1 VTQGQPPLA
10 RSTIGRYRL
19 GHSLG
24 QGGMGVVYSAEDPT
38 LGRSVAIKMIHRD
51 TRDVQGRE
59 RLRREARLLASV
71 NHPNICQVYEIG
83 EEQDDL
89 YIVMERL
96 EGEPLADRIAR
107 SPLPLDEAMSVGLGI
122 LAALSA
128 LHERGIVHRDLKP
141 TNVHLTPHGV
151 KLLDFGLAR
160 TPEPIAGTT
169 EATLTAV
176 GMLIGTPRYM
186 APEQWNGQPAG
197 PAADLFAAGA
207 LLYEILTGQPAFS
220 GGSAVEIYHSIVYD
234 RPPSLSGGPAVAG
247 VDRVIQRALSKQPDA
262 RHSSA
267 QAMSAELRAAI
278 GRTGDVAVSRVR
290 AVTRLIVLPFRL
302 LRPDPEI
309 DFLCFSLP
317 DAITSSLSGLESL
330 VMRSSAT
337 AARFEGAAPDLKA
350 LAQEAEVDAALMGT
364 LLRAGDRVRVVTQLV
379 EAPSGTLRWSK
390 TAQVALT
397 DLFDLQDELTRQI
410 VESLAIPLS
419 AREQRRLRSD
429 VPANAHAYELY
440 LRANQLGRAT
450 EQLVLARDLYL
461 KCLAEDPQFAPAWAR
476 LGRVHRV
483 IAKYD
488 LTDDDNSV
496 ELAEQAFR
504 KALELSPDLPLA
516 HNLYTPFELE
526 HLGRGRD
533 AMRRLLERARTSAAD
548 PDLFA
553 GLVFT
558 CRYCGLLDA
567 SIAADRRARRL
578 DPAIPTSV
586 AYTYLVRGEPDKALQ
601 REDVDPYFLR
611 LYALTVAGREAEALA
626 RCREIEAEL
635 GHRAI
640 GNLAAS
646 VRLAIEGAGEACVT
660 TFMNT
665 LTRGFRDPEGF
676 YYGARSFARAGRPDD
691 AVAMIRR
698 AVEGGFIA
706 PLPVATDPW
715 LASVRDSPELARVM
729 ADAAAQREI
738 AFAEFKRAG
747 GEEVLPVAAG

>member
-1 VTQGQPPLA
+1 
-10 RSTIGRYRL
+10 
-19 GHSLG
+19 
-24 QGGMGVVYSAEDPT
+24 M
-38 LGRSVAIKMIHRD
+38 
-51 TRDVQGRE
+51 
-59 RLRREARLLASV
+59 
-71 NHPNICQVYEIG
+71 
-83 EEQDDL
+83 
-89 YIVMERL
+89 
-96 EGEPLADRIAR
+96 
-107 SPLPLDEAMSVGLGI
+107 
-122 LAALSA
+122 
-128 LHERGIVHRDLKP
+128 
-141 TNVHLTPHGV
+141 
-151 KLLDFGLAR
+151 
-160 TPEPIAGTT
+160 
-169 EATLTAV
+169 
-176 GMLIGTPRYM
+176 
-186 APEQWNGQPAG
+186 
-197 PAADLFAAGA
+197 
-207 LLYEILTGQPAFS
+207 
-220 GGSAVEIYHSIVYD
+220 
-234 RPPSLSGGPAVAG
+234 
-247 VDRVIQRALSKQPDA
+247 
-262 RHSSA
+262 
-267 QAMSAELRAAI
+267 
-278 GRTGDVAVSRVR
+278 
-290 AVTRLIVLPFRL
+290 
-302 LRPDPEI
+302 
-309 DFLCFSLP
+309 
-317 DAITSSLSGLESL
+317 
-330 VMRSSAT
+330 
-337 AARFEGAAPDLKA
+337 
-350 LAQEAEVDAALMGT
+350 
-364 LLRAGDRVRVVTQLV
+364 
-379 EAPSGTLRWSK
+379 
-390 TAQVALT
+390 
-397 DLFDLQDELTRQI
+397 
-410 VESLAIPLS
+410 
-419 AREQRRLRSD
+419 
-429 VPANAHAYELY
+429 PANAHAYELY

-567 SIAADRRARRL
+567 SIAADRRARAARSGHP
-578 DPAIPTSV
+578 DQRRVHVPGARRARQGAPARGRRSV
-586 AYTYLVRGEPDKALQ
+586 LPAPLRAHRGGTRGRGARALP
-601 REDVDPYFLR
+601 RDR
-611 LYALTVAGREAEALA
+611 G
-626 RCREIEAEL
+626 EL

-660 TFMNT
+660 TVHEHADAR
-665 LTRGFRDPEGF
+665 LPRSRGF

-747 GEEVLPVAAG
+747 GGRCYRSPPAEPRPVPQGEE